1 MDTGEAINSTRH
13 PCRKAHTQFG
23 ARNQQ
28 QLEQRSPTNPA
39 NMAAAKLAAL
49 IITLLA
55 FFGSVACQGSGILC
69 LGGWVHPVP
78 ILGRL
83 ACPGGLIPSPRVFRR
98 PKAAPSGAGLR
109 VGYYNSCPNAEDI
122 VRKVVKDAVD
132 KEPGMGAGLI
142 RLFFHDCF
150 VRGCDAS
157 VLLMNSS
164 GSSAD
169 AEMFGPPNKESL
181 RGFGV
186 IDAAKSALEAACPN
200 TVSCAD
206 TLAFAARDASSVL
219 SNGRVSFA
227 MPAGR
232 LDGRVSLAAETSDF
246 LPGPFSDLDTLKSR
260 FAAKGLDTND
270 MVTLS
275 GAHTV
280 GRARCMF
287 VSAGLNGTLAGELR
301 QKCGGADSGNSTVN
315 QDYKTPYVLDSQ
327 YFQNVKDKAVLFD
340 SDAALSSAE
349 TVALVDTYAADLGNK
364 WESEFAAAMVKMG
377 NIEVKTSPGP
387 DAEIRKKCSIYN

>member
-1 MDTGEAINSTRH
+1 M
-13 PCRKAHTQFG
+13 
-23 ARNQQ
+23 
-28 QLEQRSPTNPA
+28 
-39 NMAAAKLAAL
+39 AAKLAAL

-55 FFGSVACQGSGILC
+55 FVGSVACQGSGILC
-69 LGGWVHPVP
+69 LGGWVRPVP

-83 ACPGGLIPSPRVFRR
+83 ACPGGTQQSPKVFRR
-98 PKAAPSGAGLR
+98 PRSAPSGAGLR
-109 VGYYNSCPNAEDI
+109 VGYYNSNSCPNAEDI

-157 VLLMNSS
+157 VLLVNSS

-186 IDAAKSALEAACPN
+186 IDDAKSALEQACPN

-206 TLAFAARDASSVL
+206 IVAFAARDASSVL
-219 SNGRVSFA
+219 SNGRVNFA

-280 GRARCMF
+280 GHARCMF
-287 VSAGLNGTLAGELR
+287 VNTGRAGMNATLAGELS
-301 QKCGGADSGNSTVN
+301 QECGSGGGNSTVN

-340 SDAALSSAE
+340 SDAALSSTE
-349 TVALVDTYAADLGNK
+349 TAALVDTYAADVGNR
-364 WESEFAAAMVKMG
+364 WEADFAAAMVKMG
-377 NIEVKTSPGP
+377 NIEVKTSPGA